1 MTTSQYPGS
10 GPMARAVE
18 TCSPLAPPP
27 RRRHAAEVLA
37 TMLDLQASVKLAHA
51 LGAPLAATAE
61 PPAAPLFLLG
71 DYVRKRLVAIED
83 AVNNRLARPFDNA
96 RARVASLV
104 PFVAELVSSEA
115 TASSAA
121 ARAFAEST
129 WRGYR
134 SLLVS
139 SLAHARAEV
148 AELREE
154 VASDL
159 RQAGPRGATLEAVD
173 AAVRAALAGSVPA
186 LCDRLATAM
195 ERPFVTALAAAIQ
208 SVSSPVD
215 AESVG
220 AWFGE
225 QGLLGRQLAQTR
237 ELTRALLAR
246 DARMLEALVDAAYG
260 EVAA

>member
-1 MTTSQYPGS
+1 
-10 GPMARAVE
+10 MARAVE

-27 RRRHAAEVLA
+27 RRRNAAEVLA

-51 LGAPLAATAE
+51 LGASSGAPGALATENAE
-61 PPAAPLFLLG
+61 PAAAPLFLLG
-71 DYVRKRLVAIED
+71 DYVRKRLSAIED
-83 AVNNRLARPFDNA
+83 AVNNRLARPFDGA

-134 SLLVS
+134 SLLLA

-159 RQAGPRGATLEAVD
+159 RQAGGRGAALEAID
-173 AAVRAALAGSVPA
+173 AAVRTALAGSVPA
-186 LCDRLATAM
+186 LCERLATAM
-195 ERPFVTALAAAIQ
+195 ERPFVSALAAAIQ
-208 SVSSPVD
+208 SLPAPVG

-225 QGLLGRQLAQTR
+225 QGVLGKQLAQTR

-246 DARMLEALVDAAYG
+246 DARMLEALVDAAYA